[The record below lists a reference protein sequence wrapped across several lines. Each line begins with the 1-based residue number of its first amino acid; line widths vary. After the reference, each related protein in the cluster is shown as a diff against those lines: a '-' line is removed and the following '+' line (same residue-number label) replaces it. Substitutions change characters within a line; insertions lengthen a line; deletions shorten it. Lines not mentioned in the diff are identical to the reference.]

1 LPRTRTPGP
10 STARTLVD
18 EVERR
23 ARDAGSRIMD
33 ILTVNVRTELIPM
46 YLRMG
51 YAESGTE
58 PFPANV
64 PTKIP
69 CHFIRVS
76 KSLI

>member
-1 LPRTRTPGP
+1 
-10 STARTLVD
+10 
-18 EVERR
+18 
-23 ARDAGSRIMD
+23 MD